1 MNNSEEND
9 ELWQL
14 LGNARKTDVSPFF
27 SRDVLREIRTS
38 RQEEPGVF
46 SWLNSRL
53 RTVALGAAA
62 AVLLA
67 AGAVHFIPKATPRA
81 PVEIAQQVPNKND
94 YEVITNLDELLAY
107 EQSSIWLDDS
117 SQ

>member
-1 MNNSEEND
+1 MV
-9 ELWQL
+9 
-14 LGNARKTDVSPFF
+14 T
-27 SRDVLREIRTS
+27 
-38 RQEEPGVF
+38 
-46 SWLNSRL
+46 
-53 RTVALGAAA
+53 LGAAA

-67 AGAVHFIPKATPRA
+67 VGAGYFIPKAVPRA
-81 PVEIAQQVPNKND
+81 PVKIAQQVPNKND